1 MSDFVLTV
9 IPGDRLREAPILLL
23 LHFHNALREE
33 LADLRRTAAE
43 ALDSRTYIGPDL
55 IRDLRRRFEF
65 LKLVNKY
72 HSVAEDE
79 VSSFSP
85 YLVVVDN

>member
-1 MSDFVLTV
+1 MSSAFELAV
-9 IPGDRLREAPILLL
+9 IPGVRLREAPVLLL

-33 LADLRRTAAE
+33 VTDLRRTAAE
-43 ALDSRTYIGPDL
+43 ALDSRIYGVDL
-55 IRDLRRRFEF
+55 IQELRRRFEF

-79 VSSFSP
+79 VSSFS
-85 YLVVVDN
+85 